1 MSSNNTV
8 ENLLEKVKK
17 NLIISHNEDDDLII
31 EYIKAAIC
39 YAESYQKLG
48 IGYYLEHLMLP
59 STEQAI
65 VMLSSH
71 FYESRDGSTGGF
83 FADNVNAA
91 SQVWN
96 TVNVLLRLDKNW
108 QI

>member
-1 MSSNNTV
+1 MSQSNIV

-17 NLIISHNEDDDLII
+17 NLIISHSEDDDLII

-39 YAESYQKLG
+39 YAENYQKLG
-48 IGYYLEHLMLP
+48 IGYYYENPMLP
-59 STEQAI
+59 TTEQAI

-83 FADNVNAA
+83 FADNVSAA
-91 SQVWN
+91 NQVW
-96 TVNVLLRLDKNW
+96 TAVNVLLRLDKNW

>member
-1 MSSNNTV
+1 MSQNNTV

-48 IGYYLEHLMLP
+48 IGYYYENPMLP
-59 STEQAI
+59 TTEQAI

-71 FYESRDGSTGGF
+71 FYESRDRSTGGF
-83 FADNVNAA
+83 FADNVSAA
-91 SQVWN
+91 SQVW
-96 TVNVLLRLDKNW
+96 TTIKCAFE
-108 QI
+108 I

>member
-1 MSSNNTV
+1 MSQSNIV

-17 NLIISHNEDDDLII
+17 NLIISHSEDDDLIR

-39 YAESYQKLG
+39 YAENYQKLG
-48 IGYYLEHLMLP
+48 IGYYYENPMLP
-59 STEQAI
+59 TTEQAI

>member
-1 MSSNNTV
+1 MSQNNTV

-17 NLIISHNEDDDLII
+17 NLIISHSEDDDLIR

-48 IGYYLEHLMLP
+48 IGYYYENPMLP
-59 STEQAI
+59 TTEQAI

-83 FADNVNAA
+83 FADNVSAA
-91 SQVWN
+91 SQVWT

-108 QI
+108 SV

>member
-17 NLIISHNEDDDLII
+17 NLIISHSEDDDLII

-39 YAESYQKLG
+39 YAESYQKLA
-48 IGYYLEHLMLP
+48 IGYYYENPMLP
-59 STEQAI
+59 TTEQAI

-83 FADNVNAA
+83 FADNVSAA
-91 SQVWN
+91 NQVWT